1 MRLVRLRDRLPPVSR
16 DASEQLEAL
25 YHNLGFGA
33 GASICMPAARSTS
46 EGLQVSKE
54 NAFGFTLRQGTT
66 SSLYILCAWGA
77 SRPRPSRGRISAT
90 RAIVIRMRKSDG
102 V

>member
-1 MRLVRLRDRLPPVSR
+1 MKVFRCRKKTHSGLP
-16 DASEQLEAL
+16 
-25 YHNLGFGA
+25 
-33 GASICMPAARSTS
+33 
-46 EGLQVSKE
+46 
-54 NAFGFTLRQGTT
+54 LRQGTT

-77 SRPRPSRGRISAT
+77 PSRPRPSRGRISAT